1 MLMPFHTHL
10 LFANAFLFLTC
21 LPKTVKDTCTYFDAT
36 SVTWRLKLLQLM
48 LRLHNLSVHE
58 NQIKT
63 ISAVQRKLENQA
75 YFFVAVAF

>member
-1 MLMPFHTHL
+1 
-10 LFANAFLFLTC
+10 
-21 LPKTVKDTCTYFDAT
+21 
-36 SVTWRLKLLQLM
+36 M

-63 ISAVQRKLENQA
+63 IRAVQRKLENQA